1 MTPYVR
7 KTIVIF
13 VIAVAAALV
22 LTLTLTL
29 AFAAAP
35 AGARECCA
43 YKGKHSQCVPC
54 RPTRQ
59 IGTTI

>member
-1 MTPYVR
+1 MSQFWNTVL
-7 KTIVIF
+7 VIT
-13 VIAVAAALV
+13 VWITVGLILA
-22 LTLTLTL
+22 L
-29 AFAAAP
+29 AFAAVP

-59 IGTTI
+59 IEVPT